1 MQWLHLRLF
10 LFLLMLHCMITSYW
24 TIADLHIYHL
34 DALAMFI
41 YVAAWFGY
49 SAYAGWK
56 YPRSS
61 NLISITTVMRVG
73 WMRNML
79 ARDNRMVDAALI
91 GNLLRSITFFASTS
105 IFVLIGLVSMLG
117 YRDKAVAIIGSVP
130 LAMVTNAFMWE
141 FKIFLMAF
149 VFIYAFFKYT
159 WSMRLYNYANIFVGA
174 APPMEECKK
183 KPAETEQYAQR
194 GGALIANAG
203 RHFNMG
209 LRAYYFGLSVLSWFL
224 HPLLFMAV
232 ILWVIYEVHRR
243 EFRSK
248 AVNDLAEMG

>member
-1 MQWLHLRLF
+1 MNHYWLFSDTRV
-10 LFLLMLHCMITSYW
+10 Y
-24 TIADLHIYHL
+24 YL
-34 DALAMFI
+34 DALAMLTYI
-41 YVAAWFGY
+41 LAWFGY
-49 SAYAGWK
+49 AAYAGWK

-61 NLISITTVMRVG
+61 NLISITTHMRVA

-79 ARDNRMVDAALI
+79 ARENRMVDASLI

-117 YRDKAVAIIGSVP
+117 YRDKAVAIIGAVP
-130 LAMVTNAFMWE
+130 LAMTTTKFMWE

-159 WSMRLYNYANIFVGA
+159 WSMRLYNYANIYVGA
-174 APPMEECKK
+174 APSAQDCLARPE
-183 KPAETEQYAQR
+183 ETEQYAQR

-243 EFRSK
+243 EFRSE
-248 AVNDLAEMG
+248 AVNNLAEMG

>member
-1 MQWLHLRLF
+1 MQWQHLHLLY
-10 LFLLMLHCMITSYW
+10 FLLMLQCMMNGYW
-24 TIADLHIYHL
+24 SVLETRIYYL
-34 DALAMFI
+34 DALALII
-41 YVAAWFGY
+41 YLTAWFGY
-49 SAYAGWK
+49 AAYAGWK

-61 NLISITTVMRVG
+61 NLVSITTHMRVG

-79 ARDNRMVDAALI
+79 YRDNRMVDASLI

-117 YRDKAVAIIGSVP
+117 YRDKAVAIISTVP
-130 LAMVTNAFMWE
+130 FAMVTSEFMWE

-174 APPMEECKK
+174 APPAEECKT
-183 KPAETEQYAQR
+183 KPSETEQYAQR

-243 EFRSK
+243 EFRSE
-248 AVNDLAEMG
+248 AVNNLAEMG